1 MIKTNERPLNGWL
14 IVAIILQLLDLV
26 TFALVLPSVGISA
39 ESNTIMAR
47 LYGISGLFGVAVV
60 KLGVIGYLIL
70 ILPRLR
76 TLGPVA
82 VGATALIGLLGM
94 TTNLLSWWIVTQ

>member
-1 MIKTNERPLNGWL
+1 
-14 IVAIILQLLDLV
+14 
-26 TFALVLPSVGISA
+26 
-39 ESNTIMAR
+39 
-47 LYGISGLFGVAVV
+47 
-60 KLGVIGYLIL
+60 LGVIGYLIL